1 MPKLTKAQQRL
12 VDIIEEG
19 GAEVILSRY
28 SRNPYIYIYYKNKKP
43 SVRRVSD
50 SAFNS
55 LFDYGVFEFS
65 DTPEDQPV
73 VLNLFRYKLEEYIEK
88 SENEV

>member
-43 SVRRVSD
+43 SVLIVYLIMGYLN
-50 SAFNS
+50 FLTLQKINL
-55 LFDYGVFEFS
+55 LF
-65 DTPEDQPV
+65 
-73 VLNLFRYKLEEYIEK
+73 
-88 SENEV
+88 